1 MGQAKRR
8 GTFEERKAQAIA
20 RRAELTDQ
28 YRKNMQGAAAELP
41 ESRQNPKTE
50 LPFRRKLGR
59 SFAGIQ
65 MAAAIANMGAWGR

>member
-28 YRKNMQGAAAELP
+28 YRKNMQDPAAELP
-41 ESRQNPKTE
+41 E
-50 LPFRRKLGR
+50 FRRRLGS
-59 SFAGIQ
+59 SFTGAMLSAT
-65 MAAAIANMGAWGR
+65 MATLGWRP